1 MLINI
6 VPHVLSLLRN
16 WQYRRVA
23 ITSDVITFAR
33 VDECTLLDAIPLSEV
48 TSIDL
53 MKSTE
58 QGDEQV
64 GHQTNG
70 YESVIDFTNAFQ
82 IRTKK
87 DGQNAG
93 RKYILRA
100 SSDEEVAKT
109 IIHLDTLA
117 KIAAE
122 KAAARTKWE
131 KIRNRVRLIYDSSWF
146 QGTSAILII
155 AVEPTHVS

>member
-1 MLINI
+1 
-6 VPHVLSLLRN
+6 
-16 WQYRRVA
+16 
-23 ITSDVITFAR
+23 
-33 VDECTLLDAIPLSEV
+33 
-48 TSIDL
+48 
-53 MKSTE
+53 
-58 QGDEQV
+58 V

-155 AVEPTHVS
+155 AVEPTHVSE